1 MKNIGVINRFLGI
14 FSQRYLK
21 MKLNKKA
28 METEILAW
36 WIIALVILAI
46 MITGYAIL
54 KAKGIDALEYLKNLF
69 RFRS

>member
-1 MKNIGVINRFLGI
+1 
-14 FSQRYLK
+14 

-28 METEILAW
+28 MEMEILAW
-36 WIIALVILAI
+36 WIIALGILAI
-46 MITGYAIL
+46 MIIGYAIL